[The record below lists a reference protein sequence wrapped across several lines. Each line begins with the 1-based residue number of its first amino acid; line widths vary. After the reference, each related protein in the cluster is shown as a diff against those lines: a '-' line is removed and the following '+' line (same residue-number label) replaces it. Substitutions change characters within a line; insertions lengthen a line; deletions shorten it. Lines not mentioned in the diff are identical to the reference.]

1 MLKKIKN
8 ITIFVLSLIII
19 CGISLFISTRNK
31 LNKTINSK
39 EDIIIHLLQEK
50 SIHDSLCDNVWKHV
64 PFGSPLK
71 KTEISSG
78 FGIRRDPFTRR
89 WRKHDGVD
97 LKGTYKDTVFSTGAG
112 FVEKA
117 SYFGGYGR
125 CVVINHG
132 KGYKTMYA
140 HLSRIYVVKGE
151 YVNDHHIIGRVGSTG
166 HSTGAHLHY
175 EIFKNEKSIDPEKFI
190 WVKF

>member
-1 MLKKIKN
+1 MKIRN
-8 ITIFVLSLIII
+8 VIIFTLLIVIVFG
-19 CGISLFISTRNK
+19 GIWFNSTQNK
-31 LNKTINSK
+31 LNKTINTK

-50 SIHDSLCDNVWKHV
+50 NIHDSLCDNIWKHI

-78 FGIRRDPFTRR
+78 FGVRKDPFTKR
-89 WRKHDGVD
+89 WRRHDGLD
-97 LKGTYKDTVFSTGAG
+97 LKGTYKDTVYSTGG
-112 FVEKA
+112 GVIERA
-117 SYFGGYGR
+117 SYYGGYGR

-151 YVNDHHIIGRVGSTG
+151 YVNDHHSIGRVGSTG

-175 EIFKNEKSIDPEKFI
+175 EVFENEKLIDPERFI
-190 WVKF
+190 WVKL